1 MGKPDFYVERD
12 LNPKRVSGV
21 RKQSGGL
28 FSAAKSEAGT
38 VQSTVAE
45 DAAKRKSCRVSGGIF
60 ALYYSL
66 LSL

>member
-1 MGKPDFYVERD
+1 MGEPDFYVERD

-45 DAAKRKSCRVSGGIF
+45 DAACEAGE
-60 ALYYSL
+60 SL
-66 LSL
+66 HSDQSENPVA